1 MSRWLLALHSSSETL
16 GLAVC
21 DAEDPAEGIRI
32 LSRPMGRQLTNGLI
46 PAVEELLPQAEWA
59 SIGRLA
65 VSTGYRPLPAIKPM
79 GRWSKVSGKNCDRG
93 RGGLIAGDYLLN
105 S

>member
-46 PAVEELLPQAEWA
+46 PLSRNCSHKRNGL
-59 SIGRLA
+59 RLC
-65 VSTGYRPLPAIKPM
+65 VWLFVQGLE
-79 GRWSKVSGKNCDRG
+79 GLRG
-93 RGGLIAGDYLLN
+93 RA
-105 S
+105 